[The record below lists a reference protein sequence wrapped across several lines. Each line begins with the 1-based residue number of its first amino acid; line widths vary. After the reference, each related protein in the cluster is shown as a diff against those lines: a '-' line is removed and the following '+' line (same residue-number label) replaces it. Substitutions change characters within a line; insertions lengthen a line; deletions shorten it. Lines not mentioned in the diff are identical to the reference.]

1 MLNLVHLK
9 ITILGMLNRKFIW
22 KKRYGLTISLI
33 ITIVFSTIYILYAH
47 KYSFNFIFIVLSQSL
62 PIHLSIT
69 YFEYKKIIT
78 KKTDFINKIILLLI
92 SICSWFWLDYANE
105 RYCNN
110 MLNNSSVLVEGYVSG
125 YFTIMDGKHKGT
137 YAIMSY
143 EYDGIKYKKQLGYR
157 KPPLEINDK
166 LLLRISTTDP
176 ETIQILEEISH

>member
-1 MLNLVHLK
+1 MLTLSFPAYLWLTYFDEKIFNLKLNYG
-9 ITILGMLNRKFIW
+9 TIKFID
-22 KKRYGLTISLI
+22 SL
-33 ITIVFSTIYILYAH
+33 IVFSVAG
-47 KYSFNFIFIVLSQSL
+47 SF
-62 PIHLSIT
+62 
-69 YFEYKKIIT
+69 
-78 KKTDFINKIILLLI
+78 
-92 SICSWFWLDYANE
+92 WFGLDYANE

-176 ETIQILEEISH
+176 ETIQILAEISH